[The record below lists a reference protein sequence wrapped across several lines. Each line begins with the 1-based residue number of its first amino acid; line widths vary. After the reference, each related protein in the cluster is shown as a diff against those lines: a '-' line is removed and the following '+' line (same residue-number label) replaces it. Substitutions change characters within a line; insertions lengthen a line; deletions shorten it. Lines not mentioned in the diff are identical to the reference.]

1 LAKSVE
7 FYFYANCSSC
17 KKADAILRGEQV
29 DVSRRD
35 IFKRK
40 LSESE
45 IRDLL
50 RRTGLTPR
58 DVLSTRSRPHHDLRL
73 GERVVPDEEL
83 IGLMAEH
90 PALLR
95 RPLLV
100 VDGKPLIGFNQAAY
114 EEVASELGRK
124 P

>member
-1 LAKSVE
+1 MAKSVE
-7 FYFYANCSSC
+7 FYFYASCSSC

-29 DVSRRD
+29 DVNRRD

-40 LSESE
+40 LSENE
-45 IRDLL
+45 IQDLL

-58 DVLSTRSRPHHDLRL
+58 DVLSTRSRPHHDLGL
-73 GERVVPDEEL
+73 GDRDISDEAL
-83 IGLMAEH
+83 VGLMAEH

-100 VDGKPLIGFNQAAY
+100 VDGKPLIGFNQSAY

-124 P
+124 S